1 MKRSKINEIMHSANE
16 FIQSSGFRL
25 PPFAYWSPEDW
36 RKKGPEAAEIPTNA
50 LGWDITD
57 FGHANFEKIG
67 LILFTLRN
75 GHHAHLDLKPY
86 AEKIM
91 VAGDSQ
97 ETPMHFHWSKTED
110 IINRYGAKLA
120 IELYKST
127 DDEVLDRNAPVI
139 VSIDGERHQFDPGTI
154 VELKPGESI
163 TLTPRLYHRFWGV
176 GGRVL
181 IGEVSAVSDDH
192 NDNRFLLPQGR
203 FPAVEEDVEPL
214 HLLVG
219 DYARFYLK

>member
-1 MKRSKINEIMHSANE
+1 MKRSKINEIMFSADA
-16 FIQSSGFRL
+16 FIRSSGFRL
-25 PPFAYWSPEDW
+25 PPFAYWSPDDW
-36 RKKGPEAAEIPTNA
+36 RKKGPEAAEIPSNA

-57 FGHANFEKIG
+57 FGHGQFEKSG

-75 GHHAHLDLKPY
+75 GHHLHPEAKSY

-91 VAGDSQ
+91 VADNNQ

-120 IELYKST
+120 IELYQST
-127 DDEVLDRNAPVI
+127 DDETLDENTPVV
-139 VSIDGERHQFDPGTI
+139 VSIDGVRHEFKPGTI
-154 VELKPGESI
+154 VELEPGESI

-181 IGEVSAVSDDH
+181 IGEVSAVNDDH
-192 NDNRFLLPQGR
+192 HDNRFLLPQGR
-203 FPAVEEDVEPL
+203 FPAVVEDVAPL

-219 DYARFYLK
+219 DYQRYYRA

>member
-1 MKRSKINEIMHSANE
+1 MINEIMLSADT
-16 FIQSSGFRL
+16 FIQGSGFRL

-36 RKKGPEAAEIPTNA
+36 RKKGSEAAEIPNND

-57 FGHANFEKIG
+57 FGHGDFGKSG

-75 GHHAHLDLKPY
+75 GHHLHPEAKSY

-91 VAGDSQ
+91 VADDNQ

-120 IELYKST
+120 IELYQST
-127 DDEVLDRNAPVI
+127 ADEALDKKTPVI
-139 VSIDGERHQFDPGTI
+139 VSIDGVQHQFNPGTV
-154 VELKPGESI
+154 VELAPGESI
-163 TLTPRLYHRFWGV
+163 TLTPRLYHRFWGK

-181 IGEVSAVSDDH
+181 IGEVSAVNDDH
-192 NDNRFLLPQGR
+192 DDNRFLLTQGR
-203 FPAVEEDVEPL
+203 FPAVEEDTDPL

-219 DYARFYLK
+219 DYARYYHMNS

>member
-1 MKRSKINEIMHSANE
+1 MKRSKINEIMLSADA

-36 RKKGPEAAEIPTNA
+36 RKKGPEAAEIPQND

-57 FGHANFEKIG
+57 FGHGEFLKTG
-67 LILFTLRN
+67 LLLFTLRN
-75 GHHAHLDLKPY
+75 GHPGQPDSKPY

-91 VAGDSQ
+91 VAEENQ

-110 IINRYGAKLA
+110 IINRFGAKLA
-120 IELYKST
+120 IELFMST
-127 DDEVLDRNAPVI
+127 EDEALDMVTPVT
-139 VSIDGERHQFDPGTI
+139 VSIDGLRREFKPGT
-154 VELKPGESI
+154 VLELESGESI
-163 TLTPRLYHRFWGV
+163 TLTPRLYHRFWGL

-181 IGEVSAVSDDH
+181 IGEVSAVNDDH

-203 FPAVEEDVEPL
+203 FPAVEEDAEPV

-219 DYARFYLK
+219 DYARYYRG